1 MTEKMPASKEKPLIP
16 RLVRGSSRAG
26 VGAGAAL
33 IGLALFLLFRGFGF
47 GPGSGSGEESSE
59 TQTAGEESDSGTS
72 EILAAT
78 ADPAATKESLD
89 KSTEANDRARTNGLS
104 VDEEKAISGNVL
116 TVLIDEHDYLMQI
129 PGTTDV
135 VYRRCELPRLIELAK
150 LTKGDTNGIRVR
162 ILRRES
168 ARASSES
175 QIKVDLAHAGI
186 SPDAVVMPQ
195 GFVP

>member
-1 MTEKMPASKEKPLIP
+1 MTEKLPASKEKPLIP

-47 GPGSGSGEESSE
+47 GPGSGSGE
-59 TQTAGEESDSGTS
+59 TQNTGEENGASDSK
-72 EILAAT
+72 ILAAN
-78 ADPAATKESLD
+78 ADPATESESPD
-89 KSTEANDRARTNGLS
+89 ESTEPNDRPRTKGLS
-104 VDEEKAISGNVL
+104 ADEEKAVAGDVL

-135 VYRRCELPRLIELAK
+135 VYRRCELSRLIELAK

-175 QIKVDLAHAGI
+175 QIKIDLAHAGI
-186 SPDAVVMPQ
+186 SADAIVMPKE
-195 GFVP
+195 FVP